1 MNAIQEEVKHLLE
14 KVRESAATEEDC
26 TRLLSLLNGSD
37 SDEIISYANKYY
49 EDQKI
54 SFDQSDSLM
63 WKSVFKEV
71 VGIDKGSVVA
81 KAKDTVVISFFR
93 SYGAVASIAALL
105 LLATSIYFWNRTKVD
120 RVQVSHKT
128 EQQEIQPGRDGAI
141 LMLSDG
147 SKILLDTIQNG
158 VVALQGGVI
167 AKVEN
172 GGLVYEGKGSG
183 SVYNV
188 VETPKGRVY
197 NLVLPD
203 GSRVWLNSMSSIR
216 YPISFA
222 GKERRVEVEGEV
234 YFEVAKIKDHPF
246 LVKIND
252 HTMVEVLGTHFN
264 INSYSNESSINTTL
278 LEGSI
283 MINARNDRALLKP
296 GQQAQIKDRINVY
309 DDVDIDRIMAWK
321 NGLFDLDGL
330 SVTEVMRQLERW
342 YDIDVIY
349 NGEVN
354 NNIKFVGGISKGVTL
369 NQLLEAWEVMDIHF
383 QLDGKKLTITP

>member
-1 MNAIQEEVKHLLE
+1 MNPIQEEVKHLLE

-37 SDEIISYANKYY
+37 SGEIISYANKYY

-183 SVYNV
+183 SV
-188 VETPKGRVY
+188 
-197 NLVLPD
+197 
-203 GSRVWLNSMSSIR
+203 
-216 YPISFA
+216 
-222 GKERRVEVEGEV
+222 
-234 YFEVAKIKDHPF
+234 
-246 LVKIND
+246 
-252 HTMVEVLGTHFN
+252 
-264 INSYSNESSINTTL
+264 
-278 LEGSI
+278 
-283 MINARNDRALLKP
+283 
-296 GQQAQIKDRINVY
+296 
-309 DDVDIDRIMAWK
+309 
-321 NGLFDLDGL
+321 
-330 SVTEVMRQLERW
+330 
-342 YDIDVIY
+342 
-349 NGEVN
+349 
-354 NNIKFVGGISKGVTL
+354 
-369 NQLLEAWEVMDIHF
+369 
-383 QLDGKKLTITP
+383 